1 MSDIRLPRGTEKEQ
15 VALAL
20 RSGLIQAAP
29 YLEPL
34 LNQYEELLQ
43 TERAESLLQ
52 QETEIIRQ
60 LLKQDNQLLARAGT
74 YGAVLGHINDSLATI
89 QNELV
94 AEVET
99 LKNQMGFILEAFAGL
114 EHVDVYRHQ
123 PNLDMKHESERVLE
137 FVKQTK
143 RIIAL
148 AENGQEK
155 RGV

>member
-1 MSDIRLPRGTEKEQ
+1 MSDIRLPRGNKKEQ

-20 RSGLIQAAP
+20 RSGIIQAAP

-34 LNQYEELLQ
+34 LNQYEELSR
-43 TERAESLLQ
+43 TEHAEKLLEK
-52 QETEIIRQ
+52 ETEIIQQ

-74 YGAVLGHINDSLATI
+74 YGAVLGHINESLATT

-94 AEVET
+94 AEVES
-99 LKNQMGFILEAFAGL
+99 LKNQIGFILEAFAGL
-114 EHVDVYRHQ
+114 EHVDLYRHQ
-123 PNLDMKHESERVLE
+123 PNLDLKHESDRVLE
-137 FVKQTK
+137 LVKQTK